1 MQCSRV
7 RRPIILPGNAN
18 DQFVQQMTRLGIGY
32 DLSPDVNFYLEFID
46 SRTWGGNGTPVGPGG
61 AGNNGDP

>member
-1 MQCSRV
+1 MVNASAV
-7 RRPIILPGNAN
+7 ANSIAGEAN

-46 SRTWGGNGTPVGPGG
+46 SRTWGGGGSPTSPGG
-61 AGNNGDP
+61 GGNNGDP